1 MIRRPPRSTR
11 TDTLFPYTTLF
22 RSAHSAAQ
30 GLESVVDP
38 RRLKAGQAITLD
50 LQPTGEGDDPHLQ
63 RLSLVPDLDRLVVLE
78 HQPDE
83 RFSAAEQQIDHI
95 ASVTGA
101 SGALASSLYEAATGN
116 GARKRLGE
124 GRSGAG
130 QGVSCGREEHKKK

>member
-1 MIRRPPRSTR
+1 MVAVHVLHLPCYVCCFFFFKQKTADEMRISDWSSDVCSSDLDIELQPG
-11 TDTLFPYTTLF
+11 DTLIAALSDAGLPYAE
-22 RSAHSAAQ
+22 AHSAAQ

-83 RFSAAEQQIDHI
+83 RFSEI
-95 ASVTGA
+95 GRA
-101 SGALASSLYEAATGN
+101 SG
-116 GARKRLGE
+116 
-124 GRSGAG
+124 
-130 QGVSCGREEHKKK
+130 RERVCT